1 MAVLRMTH
9 IGICVTDVERS
20 VRFYRD
26 GLGFAYRS
34 ELRVQGEP
42 SDTLLR
48 LRGVDLRAVYLE
60 RDGTRIELLHYA
72 APGAVQADAPRPMN
86 QCGLTHLS
94 LRVDSV
100 ADTLAALRAAGAE
113 PLDDTRIDIPEFGA
127 AAKSRQSP
135 EAAILR
141 MGRESFRGGSHR
153 RASELAA
160 WRNAP
165 AFLFAA
171 GVRESR
177 ARASTGSPDQR
188 R

>member
-9 IGICVTDVERS
+9 IGICVTDLERS

-26 GLGFAYRS
+26 GLGFAYRA

-60 RDGTRIELLHYA
+60 RDGTRLELLHYA

-100 ADTLAALRAAGAE
+100 ADTLAALRAAGAQ

-127 AAKSRQSP
+127 AAIFVTDPDGTMIELVQSP
-135 EAAILR
+135 GDLEAPP
-141 MGRESFRGGSHR
+141 GG
-153 RASELAA
+153 
-160 WRNAP
+160 
-165 AFLFAA
+165 
-171 GVRESR
+171 
-177 ARASTGSPDQR
+177 
-188 R
+188 